1 MTAVPRRPGKVAW
14 LSKQRGGQPMNEEQR
29 RSAMADDEIVGDGGN
44 VTVYRRPDG
53 SRYALDK
60 TGRGT
65 EWSADAAIFGRAR
78 FDARD
83 LATGLWDGSRSL
95 EAQTGETEQAISSTR
110 SARRRGG
117 GFKAS

>member
-1 MTAVPRRPGKVAW
+1 MDE
-14 LSKQRGGQPMNEEQR
+14 KQL
-29 RSAMADDEIVGDGGN
+29 RSAMTEDQIVGDGGN

-65 EWSADAAIFGRAR
+65 EWSPDAPIFGRAR

-83 LATGLWDGSRSL
+83 LATGLWDDSRST
-95 EAQTGETEQAISSTR
+95 EVRAEGSEQTISSTR

-117 GFKAS
+117 GFKTG

>member
-1 MTAVPRRPGKVAW
+1 MTATTAAGFSVRWGQ
-14 LSKQRGGQPMNEEQR
+14 LMEEKQP
-29 RSAMADDEIVGDGGN
+29 RSAMAEDEIVGDGGN

-78 FDARD
+78 FDARH
-83 LATGLWDGSRSL
+83 LATGLWDGSRSI
-95 EAQTGETEQAISSTR
+95 EARADGAEQAISSTR
-110 SARRRGG
+110 SARRRGSS
-117 GFKAS
+117 FKAG